1 MNLEDYTVLDLTWLL
16 PGPYGTMLLADMGA
30 EVVKIE
36 EPTRGDYARWLEPEV
51 EGTDAGAMF
60 HSVNRNKKSVKLDL
74 KAEAGR
80 EAFLELAAEADA
92 VFEQFRPGVVDRLGI
107 GYEDVR
113 AVNEEIVYCSLSG
126 YGQDG
131 PYGDRVGHDLN
142 YVGVA
147 GLLGETVSKDGTFP
161 AIPAYQIG
169 DKAGGLF
176 SAFIIVSALLD
187 REAGNGGQYL
197 DVSMTDV
204 VTSFATG
211 QSWRAFMGE
220 EIPESERSPA
230 AMEAPCYDVY
240 RTKDGKHVTVAARE
254 EKFWERLLSELDR
267 EDLSEYRFATG
278 EEAEYARRE
287 LQSEFER
294 RTQAEWDEY
303 LSEGTMFAPVNE
315 FDEVFEHPQLRSRGM
330 VEEMALDGADKGE
343 NEDGTGT
350 FSYVGF
356 PAKSSEGIDDM
367 RSPAPGFGEHT
378 EAVLSRVLSEERLD
392 ELEADDVI

>member
-30 EVVKIE
+30 EVIKIE
-36 EPTRGDYARWLEPEV
+36 EPTRGDYARWIEPEV
-51 EGTDAGAMF
+51 EPTDAGALF
-60 HSVNRNKKSVKLDL
+60 HSVNRNKKSVTLDL

-80 EAFLELAAEADA
+80 EAFLDLAAEADV

-131 PYGDRVGHDLN
+131 PYSDRVGHDIN
-142 YVGVA
+142 YVGLS
-147 GLLGETVSKDGTFP
+147 GLMGESVSKDGTFP
-161 AIPAYQIG
+161 AVPAYQIA
-169 DKAGGLF
+169 DKAGGMF
-176 SAFIIVSALLD
+176 SAFMIVSALLD

-204 VTSFATG
+204 VTSFSTG

-240 RTKDGKHVTVAARE
+240 RTKEGKHVTIAARE
-254 EKFWERLLSELDR
+254 EKFWERLLAELGR

-278 EEAEYARRE
+278 EDAEYARAE
-287 LQSEFER
+287 LQSEFEK
-294 RTQAEWDEY
+294 RTREEWEAH
-303 LSEGTMFAPVNE
+303 LSEETMFAPVNE
-315 FDEVFEHPQLRSRGM
+315 FDEVFEHPQLRAREM
-330 VEEMALDGADKGE
+330 VDEMDLGDGEA
-343 NEDGTGT
+343 

-356 PAKSSEGIDDM
+356 PAKSSSGIEDM

-378 EAVLSRVLSEERLD
+378 EAVLSRVLSAERLA
-392 ELEADDVI
+392 ELEAEDVV